1 MLEMRLFHHARE
13 IESLRE
19 QLAIAELNGPK
30 DELKGR
36 LMEMVKKNRSLTVS
50 LHSKEARIKA
60 LMVDLATANEG
71 KGKDEGVDVVEA
83 NEYKNK
89 YMKMANEMQS
99 LRQDLSSTK
108 GQVSR
113 MKKILVAEIGDQ
125 ATVEEVIS
133 GGSTEGYEGRSKT
146 IVRLKREV
154 RALRMQMKLLENKS
168 VDRHSNA
175 WDSPSAGPTGEQRP
189 QPSQS
194 GWEGPDKSMSIGRLA
209 EERRNQLSEL
219 QRKVVELKGR
229 LKEAQKIGEAVK
241 SRSRILTERN
251 AELKEQIATLL
262 EKSDGD
268 DRLIAEMRGYLDRKI
283 GRADLPSF
291 PAEGVA
297 DDRTVYYPE
306 LERLRSEN
314 ETLKEQ
320 CRTQK
325 TIIETVGRRP
335 SPAQQDRA
343 PSAAELKDTQS
354 TTTGKATTNDVHPLI
369 AYGQLGRWSLSNRE
383 YGGHYYHPEQ
393 EYKVAQNPRMP
404 NLVVSRSQ
412 LDRFRADPNLMFD

>member
-1 MLEMRLFHHARE
+1 MKRRERRESTLLPSPSGSEKFDPQAERCAMLEMRLFHHARE

-89 YMKMANEMQS
+89 YMKMANEMQN

-113 MKKILVAEIGDQ
+113 MKKILLAEIGDQ

-168 VDRHSNA
+168 
-175 WDSPSAGPTGEQRP
+175 PTGEQRP

-194 GWEGPDKSMSIGRLA
+194 GWEGSDKSMSIGRLA

-241 SRSRILTERN
+241 SRSRTLTERN

-268 DRLIAEMRGYLDRKI
+268 DRVDRGD
-283 GRADLPSF
+283 
-291 PAEGVA
+291 EGVFG
-297 DDRTVYYPE
+297 
-306 LERLRSEN
+306 S
-314 ETLKEQ
+314 
-320 CRTQK
+320 
-325 TIIETVGRRP
+325 
-335 SPAQQDRA
+335 QDRA
-343 PSAAELKDTQS
+343 C
-354 TTTGKATTNDVHPLI
+354 
-369 AYGQLGRWSLSNRE
+369 
-383 YGGHYYHPEQ
+383 
-393 EYKVAQNPRMP
+393 
-404 NLVVSRSQ
+404 
-412 LDRFRADPNLMFD
+412 

>member
-1 MLEMRLFHHARE
+1 MLEMRLFHHVRE

-19 QLAIAELNGPK
+19 QLAIAESNDPR

-89 YMKMANEMQS
+89 YMKMANEMQN

-113 MKKILVAEIGDQ
+113 MKKILLAEIGDQ

-154 RALRMQMKLLENKS
+154 RALRMQMKLLENRS
-168 VDRHSNA
+168 VDRRSNA
-175 WDSPSAGPTGEQRP
+175 WDGLSAGPTGEQQP

-194 GWEGPDKSMSIGRLA
+194 GWEGSDKSMSIGRLA

-229 LKEAQKIGEAVK
+229 LKETQKIGEAVK
-241 SRSRILTERN
+241 SRSRTLTERN

-268 DRLIAEMRGYLDRKI
+268 DELIAEMRGYLDRKI
-283 GRADLPSF
+283 ERADLPF
-291 PAEGVA
+291 HTAEGDA
-297 DDRTVYYPE
+297 EDRTVYYPE
-306 LERLRSEN
+306 LERLGSEN

-325 TIIETVGRRP
+325 TIIETCITFMRFH
-335 SPAQQDRA
+335 
-343 PSAAELKDTQS
+343 AEFNT
-354 TTTGKATTNDVHPLI
+354 
-369 AYGQLGRWSLSNRE
+369 
-383 YGGHYYHPEQ
+383 
-393 EYKVAQNPRMP
+393 
-404 NLVVSRSQ
+404 
-412 LDRFRADPNLMFD
+412 

>member
-168 VDRHSNA
+168 
-175 WDSPSAGPTGEQRP
+175 PTGEQRP

-297 DDRTVYYPE
+297 DDRTV
-306 LERLRSEN
+306 
-314 ETLKEQ
+314 
-320 CRTQK
+320 
-325 TIIETVGRRP
+325 
-335 SPAQQDRA
+335 
-343 PSAAELKDTQS
+343 
-354 TTTGKATTNDVHPLI
+354 
-369 AYGQLGRWSLSNRE
+369 
-383 YGGHYYHPEQ
+383 
-393 EYKVAQNPRMP
+393 
-404 NLVVSRSQ
+404 
-412 LDRFRADPNLMFD
+412 